1 MGGKLLMEELALP
14 VEGLF
19 LDRINVADQKNA
31 EERQHTGEDQP
42 AAFEE
47 HFLVHHGPRVEEDHL
62 DVEQD
67 EQHRD
72 QVKLHRHP
80 RGAGS
85 LGQHA
90 AFVGRIL
97 YLIGVRALADQLGNN
112 EISGSKSHG
121 HA

>member
-1 MGGKLLMEELALP
+1 MGGNLLMEELALP

-19 LDRINVADQKNA
+19 LDCINVADQEDA
-31 EERQHTGEDQP
+31 EERQHAGEDQA

-80 RGAGS
+80 RGAGTF
-85 LGQHA
+85 G
-90 AFVGRIL
+90 
-97 YLIGVRALADQLGNN
+97 
-112 EISGSKSHG
+112 
-121 HA
+121 

>member
-1 MGGKLLMEELALP
+1 MEELALP

-19 LDRINVADQKNA
+19 LDRINVADQEDA

-112 EISGSKSHG
+112 EISGSKSYG
-121 HA
+121 YA